1 MFYSIINLSLAGL
14 FVFRHFD
21 MVRLKSLHVSS
32 LLVLLVVASL
42 GLSQE
47 RNSHPAIAEIA
58 TLLNQGKREK
68 MEQQVLS
75 YLKSHSSNLELLLM
89 MGQLLGTHKELGLA
103 ETCFRHAT
111 ELSAGSFAAQFNLG
125 LTLFQDGRAAQAID
139 SLAKAAALSPSSFE
153 TRYVWGRALLETG
166 DKIGGIR
173 RLREAQ
179 AFRPRHSGLLALLGV
194 EYLQNG
200 YYADAVHTLSQA
212 TQLEPSNEKLQLL
225 LIQAYHSNFDLGQ
238 AAGQARQTAQKFSRS
253 ADSQFRLAY
262 QFHMEGRFSES
273 EVAYQRALALDPGH
287 LQTNLALGQVRQ
299 RQTRYAEAVSHYER
313 VLSVEPQSS
322 EARMGLAR
330 SCLALKQYQRAGAI
344 LTPLSRENPSEPQVH
359 LLLCQLYQAEGKLAE
374 SASERQRFL
383 ELTTSPSAPTGMSHS
398 LPASRAKRF
407 PASEN

>member
-1 MFYSIINLSLAGL
+1 
-14 FVFRHFD
+14 

-68 MEQQVLS
+68 LEQQVLS
-75 YLKSHSSNLELLLM
+75 YLKSHSSDLELLLM

-111 ELSAGSFAAQFNLG
+111 ELSAGSFGAQFNLG
-125 LTLFQDGRAAQAID
+125 LTLFQAGRAAQAID

-153 TRYVWGRALLETG
+153 ARYVWGRALLETG

-173 RLREAQ
+173 RLREVRVL
-179 AFRPRHSGLLALLGV
+179 RPRHSGLLALLGV

-200 YYADAVHTLSQA
+200 YYSNAVEALDQA
-212 TQLEPSNEKLQLL
+212 TRLEPSNEKLQLL
-225 LIQAYHSNFDLGQ
+225 LIQAYHSNFDLAL
-238 AAGQARQTAQKFSRS
+238 AAEQARQTAQKFSRS
-253 ADSQFRLAY
+253 ADAQFRLAY
-262 QFHMEGRFSES
+262 QLQMEGKFSES
-273 EVAYQRALALDPGH
+273 ETACQRALALDAGH
-287 LQTNLALGQVRQ
+287 LQANLTLGQLRQ
-299 RQTRYAEAVSHYER
+299 KQMRYAEAALHYEQ
-313 VLSVEPQSS
+313 VLSLDPKSS

-330 SCLALKQYQRAGAI
+330 SCLALKQYQRASAI
-344 LTPLSRENPSEPQVH
+344 LTQLLRENPLEPQVH
-359 LLLCQLYQAEGKLAE
+359 LLLSQLYQVEGKLAE
-374 SASERQRFL
+374 SSSERQQFL
-383 ELTTSPSAPTGMSHS
+383 ELTTSPAPTGMSHS

-407 PASEN
+407 PAGKN